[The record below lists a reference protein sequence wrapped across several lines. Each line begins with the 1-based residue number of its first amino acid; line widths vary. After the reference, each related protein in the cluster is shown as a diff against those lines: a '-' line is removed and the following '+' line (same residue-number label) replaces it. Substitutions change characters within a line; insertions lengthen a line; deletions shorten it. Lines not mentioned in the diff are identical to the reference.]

1 MRPSTF
7 GKKDNAMETKT
18 FLTHLQEQV
27 GRIKETAQSEFMPLE
42 PAALNFK
49 PQHNSWS
56 ILECLEHL
64 NRYSRFY
71 LPAFVKAIA
80 TAPLAETGQPV
91 RYTWFGKKSLELV
104 NPQSAKKHKTL
115 ARMNPQNS
123 QLTTAVLD
131 EFLQHQATLLHLLE
145 KAASVGLNKKSV
157 PVEFFQL
164 LKLRLGEALEFV
176 ILHEQ
181 RHLQQAL
188 RVKASAGQP
197 MRLVV

>member
-1 MRPSTF
+1 
-7 GKKDNAMETKT
+7 METNT
-18 FLTHLQEQV
+18 FLAQLQDRVQQ
-27 GRIKETAQSEFMPLE
+27 IKATAQAEFLSLE

-49 PQHNSWS
+49 PQPNSWS

-71 LPAFVKAIA
+71 LPAFEKAIA
-80 TAPLAETGQPV
+80 PALASGSAQLV
-91 RYTWFGKKSLELV
+91 KYSWFGKKSLEMV
-104 NPQSAKKHKTL
+104 NPAGAKKHKTL

-123 QLTTAVLD
+123 QLTKAVLD
-131 EFLQHQATLLHLLE
+131 EFLQHQDTLLHLLS
-145 KAASVGLNKKSV
+145 KATTADLNKKTV

-176 ILHEQ
+176 VLHEQ

-197 MRLVV
+197 LSLVV